1 MSKYIYM
8 DNSATTPVKKEVLD
22 EMLPY
27 FTEKYGNPSSIYS
40 LGSQSKVAIEKAR
53 EKVAGALGADKNEI
67 FFTAGG
73 SESDN
78 WAIKGI
84 AFKHRNKGNHII
96 TTKIEHH
103 AILHTCEYLQKN
115 GFEVTYL
122 NVDKDGLI
130 DLDELKN
137 AITYKTILISIM
149 FANNEIGTIQPIK
162 EIGEIA
168 RKANVIFH
176 TDAVQAIGHVK
187 IDVKELNIDLLSL
200 SAHKFYG
207 PKGIGALYIRKGL
220 QIDPLISGGGQER
233 NKRAGT
239 ENVPGIVGLGKA
251 IELAYENLE
260 EHNEKLI
267 RLRERLIKGIEEN
280 IKYTKLNGHRK
291 NRLPGN
297 VNFCFEFIEGES
309 LLLSLDMEGIAASS
323 GSACTSGTLDPS
335 HVLLAIGLPHEIAHG
350 SLRLTLG
357 DFNTEEEVD
366 YVIEKLITIVERL
379 RNMSP
384 LYDKIKEAK

>member
-8 DNSATTPVKKEVLD
+8 DNSATTPVKREVLD
-22 EMLPY
+22 EMLPF

-40 LGSQSKVAIEKAR
+40 LGSASKVAIEKAR
-53 EKVAGALGADKNEI
+53 EQVAKAIGADKKEI

-78 WAIKGI
+78 WALRGI
-84 AFKHRNKGNHII
+84 AFKNRDKGNHII

-103 AILHTCEYLQKN
+103 AILHTCQYLEKN

-122 NVDKDGLI
+122 DVDKDGLI
-130 DLDELKN
+130 DLDELN
-137 AITYKTILISIM
+137 SAITDKTILISIM
-149 FANNEIGTIQPIK
+149 FANNEIGSIQPIK

-168 RKANVIFH
+168 KNRKVYFH
-176 TDAVQAIGHVK
+176 TDAVQAIGNIK

-207 PKGIGALYIRKGL
+207 PKGVGVLYIKQGVK
-220 QIDPLISGGGQER
+220 IDPLISGGGQER

-251 IELAYENLE
+251 IELAYENME
-260 EHNEKLI
+260 ENNKKLLY
-267 RLRERLIKGIEEN
+267 LRERLINKIEEN
-280 IKYTKLNGHRK
+280 IKYVKLNGHRTQ
-291 NRLPGN
+291 RLPGN

-309 LLLSLDMEGIAASS
+309 LLLSLDMEGIAGSS

-350 SLRLTLG
+350 SLRLSLG
-357 DFNTEEEVD
+357 SFNTEAEVD
-366 YVIEKLITIVERL
+366 YVVEKLIEIVERL
-379 RNMSP
+379 RKMSP
-384 LYDKIKEAK
+384 LYERIKED